1 MSFFKNLRNKHTVT
15 TLYKYFISY
24 FLLFTILTLGY
35 TAAFRVQ
42 LKKVYTKELHNQ
54 AEKQLTDIDN
64 DLYSS
69 ISTIEKI
76 QYLLAQDIPLAMSR
90 YLKEDWYLYQASQ
103 TLTKYTTANE
113 IISGICYIH
122 FEKNNILSSKNSIRK
137 TDNGYE
143 IYCNKQY
150 IPFPLESYME
160 NIKEN
165 QLILLGEGK
174 NKLLVYL
181 PSNNGIK
188 TYSIFYILNM
198 DEIEKMLS
206 RRRIS
211 GMASLCL
218 MSQDNQIVCGYDPQ
232 YMTSYIKDNEMTN
245 HDSLVTASKNIL
257 TKPTTIN
264 GFSLVTILS
273 DDTILSQTSVAFR
286 NAYAFLLVVSLV
298 GMVLIF
304 LGMRVTYWP
313 LHKLTLKLLPASD
326 KHGNYVE
333 QLDAAFSN
341 VRSENQQLQQKIDS
355 YRLSMQKSLLDS
367 IVEDNV
373 VFDTNNPVIFD
384 HLFCLEAGSHIFMLR
399 VKTPSKKE
407 SFPIDV
413 QKLLNTS
420 LPGDIPS
427 ALLLECTEEY
437 AVFLICYSGAEPNKD
452 EVLHLLLTDL
462 YQVTGY
468 RSALSN
474 SAESPLEIPS
484 LYENTTAASEF
495 WDEAPVVIYSE
506 IAEKISSSGS
516 LSYPYSNLEFLADA
530 LKSCQITKA
539 REQVIYLFELLDTA
553 SENNSSIP
561 NFFIRC
567 VLIDIL
573 TILSSSMNNLNVKFK
588 SYSDLYFNTL
598 FLCRSCSFVEKKEE
612 IRQNILLLLSTYEN
626 EFENST
632 IQFSKIAETIQK
644 EYSSPD
650 FSISV
655 LADTFHVSIAYM
667 SYLFKKSFDVNFSDY
682 LWNIRMKKAE
692 ELLSE
697 TDMNIDQISIQVG
710 YLNTSSFRRKFKQ
723 ETGLTPS
730 QYRSKH

>member
-1 MSFFKNLRNKHTVT
+1 MVPVSFFKNLRNKHTVT

-24 FLLFTILTLGY
+24 FLLLTILTLGY

-90 YLKEDWYLYQASQ
+90 YLKEGWYLYQASQ

-143 IYCNKQY
+143 IYYNKQY

-160 NIKEN
+160 NTKEN

-232 YMTSYIKDNEMTN
+232 YMTSYIKDNEITN

-273 DDTILSQTSVAFR
+273 DETILSQTSVAFR

-333 QLDAAFSN
+333 QLDAALQCAL
-341 VRSENQQLQQKIDS
+341 RKPAAAAENRFLPAFHAE
-355 YRLSMQKSLLDS
+355 
-367 IVEDNV
+367 V
-373 VFDTNNPVIFD
+373 
-384 HLFCLEAGSHIFMLR
+384 
-399 VKTPSKKE
+399 
-407 SFPIDV
+407 SF
-413 QKLLNTS
+413 
-420 LPGDIPS
+420 G
-427 ALLLECTEEY
+427 
-437 AVFLICYSGAEPNKD
+437 
-452 EVLHLLLTDL
+452 
-462 YQVTGY
+462 
-468 RSALSN
+468 
-474 SAESPLEIPS
+474 
-484 LYENTTAASEF
+484 
-495 WDEAPVVIYSE
+495 
-506 IAEKISSSGS
+506 
-516 LSYPYSNLEFLADA
+516 
-530 LKSCQITKA
+530 
-539 REQVIYLFELLDTA
+539 
-553 SENNSSIP
+553 
-561 NFFIRC
+561 
-567 VLIDIL
+567 
-573 TILSSSMNNLNVKFK
+573 
-588 SYSDLYFNTL
+588 
-598 FLCRSCSFVEKKEE
+598 
-612 IRQNILLLLSTYEN
+612 
-626 EFENST
+626 
-632 IQFSKIAETIQK
+632 
-644 EYSSPD
+644 
-650 FSISV
+650 
-655 LADTFHVSIAYM
+655 FHC
-667 SYLFKKSFDVNFSDY
+667 
-682 LWNIRMKKAE
+682 
-692 ELLSE
+692 
-697 TDMNIDQISIQVG
+697 G
-710 YLNTSSFRRKFKQ
+710 
-723 ETGLTPS
+723 G
-730 QYRSKH
+730 